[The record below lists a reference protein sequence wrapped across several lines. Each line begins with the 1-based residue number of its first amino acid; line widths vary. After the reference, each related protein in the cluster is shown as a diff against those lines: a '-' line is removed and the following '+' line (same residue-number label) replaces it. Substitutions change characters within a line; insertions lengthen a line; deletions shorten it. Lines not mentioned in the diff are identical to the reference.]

1 MSSSDKNTRPAD
13 GLVSAINDKNMVNDG
28 RHNFERLPINV
39 TIDRRRHRGVSG
51 IALVALTFIAPTLAA
66 VGAAP
71 ADAAPVL
78 GPPGHLQ
85 DRTVA
90 SLIAPNGDRDPFGIA
105 VVPLTSGNLT
115 AGDLLVAE
123 FSDQYGTA
131 GAGTTILQVS
141 PTTGET
147 SVFFQ
152 GAPVAGPV
160 GIAINPAND
169 GVWVGDYGGAAD
181 GTAANDLLIT
191 PTGQLKATYTDAT
204 TQGAASLVGVWGQGV
219 SSDNGTVSFYY
230 GNAGDATT
238 GTGGGDVWRLTPH
251 PTGPVNG
258 QPVNATY
265 VQIANGQ
272 GETPAGGDAA
282 SAAGPQG
289 FAYAANGTLYE
300 TNDADNALYAI
311 PDAATATAPVTAQVV
326 YRGHALQSPEN
337 VVVDPANG
345 NLLVANANDNRLVE
359 ITPSGHVVA
368 SLDLARHEPAGALFG
383 LAIGTDAAGSPV
395 LYYGNSDT
403 NTLHEL
409 TATADALPLA

>member
-1 MSSSDKNTRPAD
+1 MNPCGKNTRPT
-13 GLVSAINDKNMVNDG
+13 GTLVSAIKEKNIAIDA
-28 RHNFERLPINV
+28 RHNCKGQPINA
-39 TIDRRRHRGVSG
+39 TSDRRCHRGASG
-51 IALVALTFIAPTLAA
+51 IALVALTVIAPALAA
-66 VGAAP
+66 VSAAP
-71 ADAAPVL
+71 ANAAPVL

-141 PTTGET
+141 PTTGQT

-169 GVWVGDYGGAAD
+169 GVWVGDYGSAAD

-219 SSDNGTVSFYY
+219 SLDNGTVSFYY

-238 GTGGGDVWRLTPH
+238 GAGGGDVWRLTPH

-265 VQIANGQ
+265 AQVANGQ
-272 GETPAGGDAA
+272 GETAVGGNAA
-282 SAAGPQG
+282 TAAGPQG

-326 YRGHALQSPEN
+326 YGA
-337 VVVDPANG
+337 
-345 NLLVANANDNRLVE
+345 
-359 ITPSGHVVA
+359 TPSKA
-368 SLDLARHEPAGALFG
+368 PK
-383 LAIGTDAAGSPV
+383 T
-395 LYYGNSDT
+395 
-403 NTLHEL
+403 
-409 TATADALPLA
+409 

>member
-1 MSSSDKNTRPAD
+1 MSTCGKNSRPAD
-13 GLVSAINDKNMVNDG
+13 TLVSATCKKNMVIDE
-28 RHNFERLPINV
+28 RHNFKGLPMNA
-39 TIDRRRHRGVSG
+39 TSDRRRHRGASG
-51 IALVALTFIAPTLAA
+51 IALVALTVIAPTLAA
-66 VGAAP
+66 VSAAP
-71 ADAAPVL
+71 ANAAPVL

-169 GVWVGDYGGAAD
+169 GVWVGDYGSAAD

-204 TQGAASLVGVWGQGV
+204 TQGAASLVGVWGQGA
-219 SSDNGTVSFYY
+219 SLDNGTVSFYY

-265 VQIANGQ
+265 AQIANGQ
-272 GETPAGGDAA
+272 GETPAGGNAT

-289 FAYAANGTLYE
+289 FAFAANGTLYE
-300 TNDADNALYAI
+300 TNDANNALYAI

-345 NLLVANANDNRLVE
+345 NLLVANANNNRLVE
-359 ITPSGHVVA
+359 ITPSGRVVA

-383 LAIGTDAAGSPV
+383 LAIGTDATGNAV

-409 TATADALPLA
+409 TANALTLA